1 MDGEMYLVF
10 DDEKETEEDFE
21 LCVARE
27 ALNLLSVWRPLG
39 VNRIWRKGKISKPM
53 VMVGVQEDSTDT

>member
-1 MDGEMYLVF
+1 MYLVF

-27 ALNLLSVWRPLG
+27 ALNLLSV
-39 VNRIWRKGKISKPM
+39 
-53 VMVGVQEDSTDT
+53 

>member
-21 LCVARE
+21 GFVARE
-27 ALNLLSVWRPLG
+27 ALNL
-39 VNRIWRKGKISKPM
+39 
-53 VMVGVQEDSTDT
+53 